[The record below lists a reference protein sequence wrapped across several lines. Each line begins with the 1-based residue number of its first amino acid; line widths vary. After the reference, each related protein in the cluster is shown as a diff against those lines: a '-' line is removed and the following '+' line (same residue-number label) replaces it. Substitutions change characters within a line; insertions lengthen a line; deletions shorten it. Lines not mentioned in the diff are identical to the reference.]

1 MKKYLYLILFFLV
14 CVPAI
19 AGTINSYTLKSPP
32 DDADTI
38 VIYDSDDGST
48 KKIEVGDISGSGAG
62 INWSS
67 YTDLT
72 SIGNAN
78 EFIVNDSGTSKSIN
92 WQVLT
97 PEIVSDINWSSITSN
112 IETTG
117 SVTATSFIGGAWT
130 DGGTNLYPTDTTDT
144 VSIGTTTASSTSF
157 EIVKQGSTSPI
168 KISSSA
174 TSAPGNL
181 FVITAGGNVGI
192 GTANPIAANQQYLL
206 NMYRDDNRLNLI
218 TAINPNT
225 GNIAGAGIE
234 LVTADT
240 KANIRSIPTNNTAAG
255 VQGIGRFLINSET
268 GGGLSLAAASGQDIR
283 MYNASTE
290 RLRLTSGG
298 NFGIGTSDPVGKLA
312 IVGGVGIGSTGSGSF
327 ITTTPP
333 TGGLI
338 VFGNTGIGSAN
349 PGGKLDVQGSIRAF
363 TATSS
368 STIKT
373 GANTACNTT
382 CAGSMAIFGV
392 DDTNKLPL
400 SPTDNTADT
409 CVCLGP

>member
-48 KKIEVGDISGSGAG
+48 KKIEVGDISGSGSG

-67 YTDLT
+67 YMDLT

-130 DGGTNLYPTDTTDT
+130 DSGTNLYPTDTTDT

-168 KISSSA
+168 KISSSV

-181 FVITAGGNVGI
+181 FVITSGGNVGI
-192 GTANPIAANQQYLL
+192 GTANPIAVNQQYLF

-218 TAINPNT
+218 TAVNPNT
-225 GNIAGAGIE
+225 GNIAGAGVE

-240 KANIRSIPTNNTAAG
+240 KSNIRAIPSNNTVAG
-255 VQGIGRFLINSET
+255 VAGIGRLWINNEVGS
-268 GGGLSLAAASGQDIR
+268 GLSLAVSNSAQDIR
-283 MYNASTE
+283 MYVSTSE
-290 RLRLTSGG
+290 KLRMTGGG
-298 NFGIGTSDPVGKLA
+298 NFGIGTNDPVAKLA
-312 IVGGVGIGSTGSGSF
+312 IVSTNGLAIGTTGSGSY
-327 ITTTPP
+327 IRTTPP

-338 VFGNTGIGSAN
+338 IYGNTGIGTYS
-349 PGGKLDVQGSIRAF
+349 
-363 TATSS
+363 
-368 STIKT
+368 
-373 GANTACNTT
+373 
-382 CAGSMAIFGV
+382 
-392 DDTNKLPL
+392 PL
-400 SPTDNTADT
+400 SKLQVDGLIMPKKATADPCTAGQEGGLFYNDTSNYWCGCNGTDDVKLTDNTT
-409 CVCLGP
+409 SCF